1 MALTKVTGS
10 VIKDSV
16 TLSGNVSV
24 GGTLTYQDVTNVDA
38 LGIGTFSSGIN
49 VSGGQLDVGSN
60 IKIGSAGIITASN
73 FKTGVTNLH
82 SAGLT
87 LTGGQLDVG
96 SNIKVGTAGVITAT
110 TFSGSGANLTN
121 LNASNIAS
129 GTVPTARLGSGTAS
143 SSTFLRGDSTFQTV
157 NTDLVSDTSPQL
169 GGNLDTNSHHIHFDN
184 LHAIRWEAGN
194 SPMNFQMYHE
204 SGYGM
209 SLQNGNGAFY
219 IQNATGNDN
228 NIFVRA
234 KSGENSIKAIANGAV
249 ELYHD
254 NSKKIET
261 TSTGITISGN
271 ANFANNNKAIFGTG
285 NDAAIYHNDTDF
297 VINAQDSGA
306 TRNMY
311 LYAGTVN
318 EGGFY
323 VYSNSG
329 ETMFKALTDANCFL
343 YYDNSLKLR
352 TMTNGIENRGHNFAV
367 TNNTYDLGTTGLKW
381 RKVYASNT
389 PIVLASINL
398 SSNNTH
404 STFGVQVVYH
414 YGSGTFQ
421 VVFAANMSNTNYVV
435 TGSCVGAVNGDS
447 MVVAGIADHT
457 NYRTVGSTRARVS
470 YSPNN
475 NDAEVTNVNLAFF
488 ANN

>member
-1 MALTKVTGS
+1 MALTKISGS

-16 TLSGNVSV
+16 SLSGNVSV

-38 LGIGTFSSGIN
+38 LGVGTFRSGIN

-82 SAGLT
+82 GTGLT

-96 SNIKVGTAGVITAT
+96 SNIKIGNAGVITAT

-129 GTVPTARLGSGTAS
+129 GTVPTARLGSGTAN

-169 GGNLDTNSHHIHFDN
+169 GGGLASNGFNINFADSSGTNNMAKFGASGDLQIYHDSVHSRIVDLGTGDLKLQTSKLTVGN
-184 LHAIRWEAGN
+184 AGN
-194 SPMNFQMYHE
+194 SETMAVFTE
-204 SGYGM
+204 
-209 SLQNGNGAFY
+209 NGA
-219 IQNATGNDN
+219 
-228 NIFVRA
+228 
-234 KSGENSIKAIANGAV
+234 S
-249 ELYHD
+249 ELYWD

-318 EGGFY
+318 EGGIYLF
-323 VYSNSG
+323 SSG
-329 ETMFKALTDANCFL
+329 GDTMFKALTDANCFL

-398 SSNNTH
+398 ASNNQH
-404 STFGVQVVYH
+404 STFGVQTVYH

-421 VVFAANMSNTNYVV
+421 VVFSANMPNTNYVV
-435 TGSCVGAVNGDS
+435 TGSCVGSVNGDG

-457 NYRTVGSTRARVS
+457 NYRTVGSIRARVS
-470 YSPNN
+470 YAPNN
-475 NDAEVTNVNLAFF
+475 NDSEVTNVNLAFF

>member
-1 MALTKVTGS
+1 MALTKISGS
-10 VIKDSV
+10 IIKDSV
-16 TLSGNVSV
+16 SLSGNVSV

-38 LGIGTFSSGIN
+38 LGIGTFRSGIN

-60 IKIGSAGIITASN
+60 IEE
-73 FKTGVTNLH
+73 
-82 SAGLT
+82 
-87 LTGGQLDVG
+87 
-96 SNIKVGTAGVITAT
+96 GTAGVITAT

-169 GGNLDTNSHHIHFDN
+169 GGDLSSNGNDILIADN
-184 LHAIRWEAGN
+184 DQIKLGSSN
-194 SPMNFQMYHE
+194 DFTMYHDS
-204 SGYGM
+204 SGHTF
-209 SLQNGNGAFY
+209 LQDQGNGALRIRSDSEVA
-219 IQNATGNDN
+219 IQSYVSGTNKNM
-228 NIFVRA
+228 A
-234 KSGENSIKAIANGAV
+234 KFMPDGAV
-249 ELYHD
+249 EIYH
-254 NSKKIET
+254 NGAKKFET

-318 EGGFY
+318 EGGIYLF
-323 VYSNSG
+323 SSG
-329 ETMFKALTDANCFL
+329 GDTMFKALTDANCFL

-398 SSNNTH
+398 ASNNQH
-404 STFGVQVVYH
+404 STFGVQTVYH

-421 VVFAANMSNTNYVV
+421 VVFSANMPNANYVV
-435 TGSCVGAVNGDS
+435 TASAVGSVNGDS

-457 NYRTVGSTRARVS
+457 NYRTVGSIRARVS

-475 NDAEVTNVNLAFF
+475 SDGEVTNVNLAFF

>member
-1 MALTKVTGS
+1 MSILSVDNISPIGS
-10 VIKDSV
+10 GTSV
-16 TLSGNVSV
+16 TVNSAA
-24 GGTLTYQDVTNVDA
+24 TLVVTNA
-38 LGIGTFSSGIN
+38 NS
-49 VSGGQLDVGSN
+49 
-60 IKIGSAGIITASN
+60 
-73 FKTGVTNLH
+73 TGV
-82 SAGLT
+82 
-87 LTGGQLDVG
+87 V
-96 SNIKVGTAGVITAT
+96 TAT
-110 TFSGSGANLTN
+110 TFSGSGASLTN
-121 LNASNIAS
+121 LPAANLTGTLPAIS
-129 GTVPTARLGSGTAS
+129 GANLTGLLKNV
-143 SSTFLRGDSTFQTV
+143 V
-157 NTDLVSDTSPQL
+157 EDTSPQL
-169 GGNLDTNSHHIHFDN
+169 GGDLASNSNDILMAANDRVVFGSDALRVKHTGS
-184 LHAIRWEAGN
+184 HADIEN
-194 SPMNFQMYHE
+194 T
-204 SGYGM
+204 
-209 SLQNGNGAFY
+209 
-219 IQNATGNDN
+219 TGNITIKNDSSSSTEQ
-228 NIFVRA
+228 ILIQA
-234 KSGENSIKAIANGAV
+234 KGGENSIKAIANGAV

-318 EGGFY
+318 EGGIYLF
-323 VYSNSG
+323 SSG
-329 ETMFKALTDANCFL
+329 GDTMFKALTDANCFL

-398 SSNNTH
+398 ASNNQH
-404 STFGVQVVYH
+404 STFGVQTVYH

-421 VVFAANMSNTNYVV
+421 VVFSANMPNANYVV
-435 TGSCVGAVNGDS
+435 TASAVGSVNGDS

-457 NYRTVGSTRARVS
+457 NYRTVGSIRARVS

-475 NDAEVTNVNLAFF
+475 SDGEVTNVNLAFF

>member
-16 TLSGNVSV
+16 SLSGNVSV

-38 LGIGTFSSGIN
+38 LGIGTFRSGIN

-184 LHAIRWEAGN
+184 LHAIRWGAN
-194 SPMNFQMYHE
+194 NTPMNFQMFHE

-209 SLQNGNGAFY
+209 SLQNGNSAFY